1 MAKNFVRDDVP
12 LSRFGV
18 LVAQLESIV
27 ASASHK
33 SPDALLCFDLLSDL
47 ISAIA
52 EESKDSIL
60 LCQRKCED
68 ALYSLL
74 VLGARKPVRHLA
86 SEAMARVI
94 QKGDSISIYSRASSL
109 QGFLSDGKKSEPQRI
124 AGAAECLGE
133 LYRYFGRRITSGLL
147 ETTTIVT
154 KLLKFNEDFVREE
167 ALQMLQNA
175 LEGSGGGAAAS
186 AYTDAFRIIMRTGVV
201 DKSSIVRVAAARCLK
216 ALASIGGPGLGV
228 GELDN
233 ACSSCVKALEDP
245 ISSIRDAFAE
255 ALGALLGLGLN
266 PDAQVQPRG
275 KSHFTPKKLD
285 GGLERHLTF
294 PFVKASGPR
303 AKVLRVGLTLSWVS
317 FLQAIRLKYLHPDT
331 ELEKYIFLVMD
342 MLRADSSFDAQAL
355 ACILYILRVGI
366 TDQMSEPTQRGL
378 LVILGKQLQS
388 PDATPSMRVAAL
400 RTMSYALKTLGEVP
414 AEFKDVLDNTV
425 VSAVSHHAPLVR
437 VEAALTLRALTEVD
451 PTCIGGLISYAITM
465 LGAVRDNISFEKGA
479 NLKYELECLDGQAAV
494 LAALVSI
501 SPSLPLGY
509 PSRLPRSVLELS
521 KKMIMESS
529 RNPMAAAVEKEAGW
543 MLLSSLLACMP
554 KEELE
559 DQVFDILSLW
569 ASAFQGSPERHIS
582 ETKDLQS
589 NISVWS
595 AAVDALTAF
604 IKSFVSAGA
613 VNKGILLEPVLLYLS
628 RALSYILLLA
638 AKDQMTVKQ
647 ASDIFIIKTLIAYQ
661 SISDP
666 TIYRRDHARLIQ
678 ICGTPYREASKCE
691 ESSCLRMLLD
701 KRDAWLGPWNPGRDL
716 FEDELRSFQG
726 GKDGLVPC
734 VWANE
739 LPSFPKPETISKML
753 VNQKLLCFG
762 NIFASEDVGGMLSL
776 LEMVEQCLRAGK
788 KQAWHG
794 TSVTNICVGLLSGL
808 KALLALRPEP
818 LPLEVLGLAQSIFQ
832 NILAEGDICAS
843 QRRASSEGLGLL
855 ARLGNDVFTA
865 RLTRVLLADINSA
878 VDSYYAGSVALSL
891 GCIHRSA
898 GGIALSSLV
907 PATVNSFPSLAKSSN
922 TGLQIWSL
930 HGLLLTVE
938 AAGLSYVSHVQ
949 ATLSL
954 AMDILLSNEI
964 GSTNLQQAVGR
975 LINAIVAVL
984 GPELSPGSIFFTRCK
999 SVIAEVSSRQET
1011 ATLYENV
1018 RFTQQLV
1025 LFAPQAV
1032 TVHHNVQTLLPT
1044 LSSRQPTLRRLALS
1058 TLRHLIEKDPGSIMN
1073 EHIED
1078 TLFHML
1084 DEETDAE
1091 IGSLARTTVMRLL
1104 YASCPSQPSQW
1115 LSICRNMILSSS
1127 SRVISTSD
1135 SSQNDSSSGLDGNTR
1150 LNTGDDD
1157 ENMVSSSQNRN
1168 FQGYGN
1174 NHSIVYPPRDKHLR
1188 YRTRVFAAECLSHLP
1203 AAVGKNPVHFDIAL
1217 ARQQPASGSSSG
1229 DWLVLQLQELVSL
1242 AYQISTIQFENMRP
1256 VGVTLLSTII
1266 DKFGTLDPELPGHLL
1281 LEQYQA
1287 QLVSAVRTA
1296 LDSSSGP
1303 VLLEA
1308 GLQLATK
1315 ILTCKIVSRDQL
1327 AVKRIFSLISRPLNE
1342 FNDLYYPSFAEWVSC
1357 KIKVRLLTAHASL
1370 KCYTFAFLKNQ
1381 QKEITDEYLA
1391 LLPLFSESSKI
1402 LGIYWLCLLKDY
1414 SYIRTQ
1420 SFPKENWKPFL
1431 DGIQSTLVSTKL
1443 MACLEE
1449 AWPLIVQAVALDAVP
1464 LNTYIKGSS
1473 ETEEQS
1479 ITDLI
1484 SGYNM
1489 VELGSEEFQF
1499 LWGFALLLLFQGQ
1512 DSVLDES
1519 RLHIGSVNTILSG
1532 RCVSDE
1538 VKSIALELCEVA
1550 LPVFQVLLAERFF
1563 SAGFLTMDSC
1573 QEVLQ
1578 VCFFSIFVEDTWDNF
1593 AISILSQIAQKC
1605 PLDFLK
1611 TESFVYLV
1619 SELYL
1624 ALLFKSF
1631 SSATSQYHLSWDD
1644 TVSALLTTA
1653 PTLLKQYEPKMGL
1666 KSILAFLLVGYKCIE
1681 RASTE
1686 ISLSRVHDFV
1696 QCLTSVMKT
1705 YVTDISELGNDSIGY
1720 LMTIT
1725 RTCLT
1730 TSVILAE
1737 NCTKGIHQLENKRS
1751 NLHKLLLLKLAL
1763 SLEQTT
1769 SFAKLAFEIQL
1780 LKENQGCK
1788 PVFYAM
1794 ICNATRC
1801 FRSALTDPDIQ
1812 VQAIGLQILK
1822 GVLTR
1827 KINSESYSFFI
1838 FFVGELV
1845 EDLGSVIQKL
1855 FKTPMS
1861 REVVAIAGE
1870 CLKVSML
1877 LQTLSRTNECQKCL
1891 MNLFLEAVLL
1901 FTTSENSSQEA
1912 RDLKITAIKLV
1923 TQLAQL
1929 PDSSACIKEVLLTM
1943 PMIRRQQ
1950 LQDIIRASVMQD
1962 QNQKQVNSTGPS
1974 FIIKL
1979 PAKIEE
1985 NRKEEIIV
1993 SAPCSE
1999 EVEDNSEEEEEDDWD
2014 TFQSFPSTDEVD
2026 HTKTEFQDSRSIEN
2040 TISDGGFK
2048 GESISVPQDEVE
2060 ETTDTISD
2068 GGLKGETISIP
2079 EDEVGEITA
2088 KNQMASD
2095 DETLS
2100 GNADSSNQTQDL
2112 NGSKDGFCDD
2122 KLSDAHHM
2130 EKDRAV
2136 LRHSDVILPD
2146 SQSEVGEG
2154 PETCENLQVQK
2165 RTGGNLSSEVGEHA
2179 EDVKAHGSFY
2189 EDHQR
2194 SREES
2199 SETNKGTLPNL
2210 QPSEIQSMPLD
2221 DRNEDMK
2228 EQTTLDDHHEDEEMR
2243 DTTSIKDHQEGK
2255 DLKDTTS
2262 LEDHHEEKDLKDTT
2276 SLEDHHEEKDLKDTT
2291 SLKNHHEERKTDEED
2306 QCSNIDLSEQS
2317 PKKLEQTTLDD
2328 HHEDKD
2334 MRDITSVKD
2343 QHAEKDMKDPASPK
2357 DYHEERKTENEDL
2370 CSDTDLSERLPKDFE
2385 QTTLDHHKER
2395 NAENKDQRCNI
2406 ELAKQ
2411 SPKNLEGDE
2420 DEK

>member
-86 SEAMARVI
+86 SVAMARII

-186 AYTDAFRIIMRTGVV
+186 AYTDAFRIIMRTGIV

-216 ALASIGGPGLGV
+216 ALANIGGPGLGV

-233 ACSSCVKALEDP
+233 ASSSCVKALEDP
-245 ISSIRDAFAE
+245 ISSVRDAFAE
-255 ALGALLGLGLN
+255 ALGALLGLGMN

-285 GGLERHLTF
+285 GGLERHLTL

-331 ELEKYIFLVMD
+331 ELENYIFLVMD

-388 PDATPSMRVAAL
+388 PDATPSMRVASL

-437 VEAALTLRALTEVD
+437 VEAALTLRALAEVD

-465 LGAVRDNISFEKGA
+465 LGAVRDNISFEKGT
-479 NLKYELECLDGQAAV
+479 NLKCELECLDGQAAV

-501 SPSLPLGY
+501 SPNLPLGY

-569 ASAFQGSPERHIS
+569 ASAFQGNPERHIS

-604 IKSFVSAGA
+604 IKSFVSSGA
-613 VNKGILLEPVLLYLS
+613 MNKGILLEPVLLYLS

-638 AKDQMTVKQ
+638 AKDQMTFKQ

-678 ICGTPYREASKCE
+678 ICATPYREASKCE

-753 VNQKLLCFG
+753 VNQKLLCVG

-788 KQAWHG
+788 KQAWHA

-832 NILAEGDICAS
+832 SILAEGDICAS
-843 QRRASSEGLGLL
+843 QCRASSEGLGLL

-865 RLTRVLLADINSA
+865 RLTRVLLGDINSA
-878 VDSYYAGSVALSL
+878 VDSNYAGSVALSL

-907 PATVNSFPSLAKSSN
+907 PATVNSFSSLAKSSN

-984 GPELSPGSIFFTRCK
+984 GPELSPGSIFFSRCK

-1011 ATLYENV
+1011 ATLFENV

-1104 YASCPSQPSQW
+1104 YASCPSRPSQW

-1135 SSQNDSSSGLDGNTR
+1135 SSLNDSSSGLDGNTR

-1217 ARQQPASGSSSG
+1217 ARQMPASGSTSG

-1431 DGIQSTLVSTKL
+1431 DGIQSTLVSTML
-1443 MACLEE
+1443 LACLEE

-1512 DSVLDES
+1512 DSVLGES
-1519 RLHIGSVNTILSG
+1519 RLLIGSVNTILLSG
-1532 RCVSDE
+1532 GCVSDE

-1563 SAGFLTMDSC
+1563 SVGFLTMDSC
-1573 QEVLQ
+1573 QELLQ

-1593 AISILSQIAQKC
+1593 AISILSQIVQNC

-1631 SSATSQYHLSWDD
+1631 TSATSQYHLSWDD
-1644 TVSALLTTA
+1644 IVSVLLTSA

-1730 TSVILAE
+1730 ASVILAE

-1780 LKENQGCK
+1780 LEENQGCK

-1794 ICNATRC
+1794 ICNAIRC
-1801 FRSALTDPDIQ
+1801 FRSALTDTDIQ

-1827 KINSESYSFFI
+1827 KINSEFYSFFV

-1855 FKTPMS
+1855 FKTPMN

-1870 CLKVSML
+1870 CLKVLML

-1891 MNLFLEAVLL
+1891 MNLFLEVVLL

-1912 RDLKITAIKLV
+1912 RDLKITTIKLV

-1943 PMIRRQQ
+1943 PMMRRQQ

-1962 QNQKQVNSTGPS
+1962 QNQKQINSTGPS

-1985 NRKEEIIV
+1985 SRKEEIIV

-2014 TFQSFPSTDEVD
+2014 TFQSFPSTNEVD
-2026 HTKTEFQDSRSIEN
+2026 PTKTEFQDSRSIEN

-2060 ETTDTISD
+2060 ETTATISD

-2088 KNQMASD
+2088 ENQMASD

-2112 NGSKDGFCDD
+2112 NGSQDGFHGD

-2136 LRHSDVILPD
+2136 LHHSDVILPD
-2146 SQSEVGEG
+2146 SQSEVGKG
-2154 PETCENLQVQK
+2154 PETCENLEVQK
-2165 RTGGNLSSEVGEHA
+2165 RTGGNLSSEVEEHA
-2179 EDVKAHGSFY
+2179 EDVKAHGSSY

-2199 SETNKGTLPNL
+2199 SETNEGALPNL
-2210 QPSEIQSMPLD
+2210 QPAEIQSMPLD

-2228 EQTTLDDHHEDEEMR
+2228 EQITLDDHHEDEEMR
-2243 DTTSIKDHQEGK
+2243 DITSIKDHQEGK
-2255 DLKDTTS
+2255 NLKDTTS
-2262 LEDHHEEKDLKDTT
+2262 LEDHHEEKDLKDI
-2276 SLEDHHEEKDLKDTT
+2276 T
-2291 SLKNHHEERKTDEED
+2291 SLKNHREERKTDNED
-2306 QCSNIDLSEQS
+2306 QRSNIDLSEQS
-2317 PKKLEQTTLDD
+2317 PKNL
-2328 HHEDKD
+2328 
-2334 MRDITSVKD
+2334 
-2343 QHAEKDMKDPASPK
+2343 
-2357 DYHEERKTENEDL
+2357 
-2370 CSDTDLSERLPKDFE
+2370 E
-2385 QTTLDHHKER
+2385 QTTLDHHEER
-2395 NAENKDQRCNI
+2395 NAENKDQRSNI
-2406 ELAKQ
+2406 ELAEQ
-2411 SPKNLEGDE
+2411 SPKILESDE
-2420 DEK
+2420 LVRP

>member
-86 SEAMARVI
+86 SVAMARII

-186 AYTDAFRIIMRTGVV
+186 AYTDAFRIIMRTGIV

-233 ACSSCVKALEDP
+233 ASSSCVRALEDP
-245 ISSIRDAFAE
+245 ISSVRDAFAE
-255 ALGALLGLGLN
+255 ALGALLGLGMN
-266 PDAQVQPRG
+266 PDAQVVQPRG

-285 GGLERHLTF
+285 GGLERHLTL

-331 ELEKYIFLVMD
+331 ELENYIFLVMD
-342 MLRADSSFDAQAL
+342 MLRADSLFDAQAL

-388 PDATPSMRVAAL
+388 PDATPSMRVASL

-425 VSAVSHHAPLVR
+425 VPAVSHHAPLVR
-437 VEAALTLRALTEVD
+437 VEAALTLRALAEVD

-465 LGAVRDNISFEKGA
+465 LGAVRDNISFEKGT

-501 SPSLPLGY
+501 SPNLPLGY

-569 ASAFQGSPERHIS
+569 ASAFQGNPERHIN

-604 IKSFVSAGA
+604 IKSFVSSGA
-613 VNKGILLEPVLLYLS
+613 MNKGILLEPVLLYLS

-638 AKDQMTVKQ
+638 AKDQMTFKQ

-666 TIYRRDHARLIQ
+666 TVYRRDHARLIQ
-678 ICGTPYREASKCE
+678 ICATPYREASKCE

-734 VWANE
+734 VWAND

-753 VNQKLLCFG
+753 VNQKLLCVG

-788 KQAWHG
+788 KQAWHA

-865 RLTRVLLADINSA
+865 RLTRVLLGDINSA
-878 VDSYYAGSVALSL
+878 VDSNYAGSVALSL

-907 PATVNSFPSLAKSSN
+907 PATVNSFSSLAKSSN

-964 GSTNLQQAVGR
+964 GSTNLHQAVGR

-984 GPELSPGSIFFTRCK
+984 GPELSPGSIFFSRCK

-1104 YASCPSQPSQW
+1104 YASCPSRPSQW

-1127 SRVISTSD
+1127 SRVLSTSD
-1135 SSQNDSSSGLDGNTR
+1135 SSLNDSSSGLDGNTR

-1174 NHSIVYPPRDKHLR
+1174 SHSIVYPPRDKHLR

-1217 ARQQPASGSSSG
+1217 ARQQPASGSTSG

-1443 MACLEE
+1443 LACLEE

-1512 DSVLDES
+1512 DSVLGES

-1532 RCVSDE
+1532 GCVSDE

-1563 SAGFLTMDSC
+1563 NVGFLTMDSC
-1573 QEVLQ
+1573 QELLQ

-1593 AISILSQIAQKC
+1593 AISILSQIVQNC

-1631 SSATSQYHLSWDD
+1631 TSATSQYHLSWDD
-1644 TVSALLTTA
+1644 IVSVLLTTA

-1666 KSILAFLLVGYKCIE
+1666 KSILAFHLVGYQCIE

-1686 ISLSRVHDFV
+1686 VSLSRVHDFV

-1730 TSVILAE
+1730 ASVILAE

-1780 LKENQGCK
+1780 LEENQGCK
-1788 PVFYAM
+1788 PVFYGM

-1801 FRSALTDPDIQ
+1801 FRSALTDADIQ

-1827 KINSESYSFFI
+1827 KINSEYSFFV

-1855 FKTPMS
+1855 FKTPMN

-1870 CLKVSML
+1870 CLKVLML

-1912 RDLKITAIKLV
+1912 RDLKITTIKLV

-1943 PMIRRQQ
+1943 PMMRRQQ

-1985 NRKEEIIV
+1985 SRKEEIIV
-1993 SAPCSE
+1993 PAPCSE

-2014 TFQSFPSTDEVD
+2014 TFQSFPSTNEVD
-2026 HTKTEFQDSRSIEN
+2026 PTKTAFQDSRSIEN
-2040 TISDGGFK
+2040 TISDDGFK
-2048 GESISVPQDEVE
+2048 GEFISVPQDEVE
-2060 ETTDTISD
+2060 ETTATISD
-2068 GGLKGETISIP
+2068 GGLEGETISIP

-2088 KNQMASD
+2088 ENQMASD

-2112 NGSKDGFCDD
+2112 NGSQDGFHDD

-2136 LRHSDVILPD
+2136 LRHGDVILPD
-2146 SQSEVGEG
+2146 SQSEVGKG
-2154 PETCENLQVQK
+2154 PETCENLEVQK

-2179 EDVKAHGSFY
+2179 EDVKAHGSSY

-2199 SETNKGTLPNL
+2199 SETNEGALPNI
-2210 QPSEIQSMPLD
+2210 QSTEIQSMPLD

-2228 EQTTLDDHHEDEEMR
+2228 EQITLDDHHEDEEMR
-2243 DTTSIKDHQEGK
+2243 DITSIKDHQEGK

-2262 LEDHHEEKDLKDTT
+2262 LEDHHEEKDLKDI
-2276 SLEDHHEEKDLKDTT
+2276 T
-2291 SLKNHHEERKTDEED
+2291 SLKNHREKRKTDNED
-2306 QCSNIDLSEQS
+2306 QPSDIDLSEQS

-2328 HHEDKD
+2328 HHEEKD

-2343 QHAEKDMKDPASPK
+2343 HYEEKDMKDMTSLE

-2370 CSDTDLSERLPKDFE
+2370 CSDIDLSERSPKNLE
-2385 QTTLDHHKER
+2385 QTTLDHHEER
-2395 NAENKDQRCNI
+2395 NAENKDQRSNI
-2406 ELAKQ
+2406 ELAEQ

-2420 DEK
+2420 LVHLDKK

>member
-1 MAKNFVRDDVP
+1 M
-12 LSRFGV
+12 
-18 LVAQLESIV
+18 
-27 ASASHK
+27 
-33 SPDALLCFDLLSDL
+33 
-47 ISAIA
+47 
-52 EESKDSIL
+52 IL
-60 LCQRKCED
+60 
-68 ALYSLL
+68 
-74 VLGARKPVRHLA
+74 
-86 SEAMARVI
+86 
-94 QKGDSISIYSRASSL
+94 
-109 QGFLSDGKKSEPQRI
+109 
-124 AGAAECLGE
+124 
-133 LYRYFGRRITSGLL
+133 
-147 ETTTIVT
+147 
-154 KLLKFNEDFVREE
+154 
-167 ALQMLQNA
+167 
-175 LEGSGGGAAAS
+175 
-186 AYTDAFRIIMRTGVV
+186 
-201 DKSSIVRVAAARCLK
+201 
-216 ALASIGGPGLGV
+216 
-228 GELDN
+228 
-233 ACSSCVKALEDP
+233 
-245 ISSIRDAFAE
+245 
-255 ALGALLGLGLN
+255 
-266 PDAQVQPRG
+266 
-275 KSHFTPKKLD
+275 
-285 GGLERHLTF
+285 
-294 PFVKASGPR
+294 
-303 AKVLRVGLTLSWVS
+303 
-317 FLQAIRLKYLHPDT
+317 
-331 ELEKYIFLVMD
+331 
-342 MLRADSSFDAQAL
+342 
-355 ACILYILRVGI
+355 
-366 TDQMSEPTQRGL
+366 
-378 LVILGKQLQS
+378 
-388 PDATPSMRVAAL
+388 
-400 RTMSYALKTLGEVP
+400 
-414 AEFKDVLDNTV
+414 
-425 VSAVSHHAPLVR
+425 
-437 VEAALTLRALTEVD
+437 
-451 PTCIGGLISYAITM
+451 
-465 LGAVRDNISFEKGA
+465 
-479 NLKYELECLDGQAAV
+479 
-494 LAALVSI
+494 
-501 SPSLPLGY
+501 
-509 PSRLPRSVLELS
+509 
-521 KKMIMESS
+521 ESS

-569 ASAFQGSPERHIS
+569 ASAFQGNPEHHIS
-582 ETKDLQS
+582 ETNDLQS
-589 NISVWS
+589 NIRPYFSFWLASSIVSSVDVEEEDTYIYYEYLSFAREHNGSKVPVELIPTSFLSVWS

-604 IKSFVSAGA
+604 IKSFVSSGA
-613 VNKGILLEPVLLYLS
+613 VNKGILLEPILLYLS

-638 AKDQMTVKQ
+638 AKDQMSVKQ

-666 TIYRRDHARLIQ
+666 TAYRRDHARLIQ
-678 ICGTPYREASKCE
+678 ICATPYREASKCE
-691 ESSCLRMLLD
+691 ESSCLRVLLD
-701 KRDAWLGPWNPGRDL
+701 KRDAWLGPWNPGSYNPVKKLVIQLVDCSTRDL

-734 VWANE
+734 VWDKE

-788 KQAWHG
+788 KQAWHA

-818 LPLEVLGLAQSIFQ
+818 LPLEVLSLAQSIFQ
-832 NILAEGDICAS
+832 SILAEGDICAS

-865 RLTRVLLADINSA
+865 RLTRVLLGDINSA
-878 VDSYYAGSVALSL
+878 VDSNYACSVALSL

-907 PATVNSFPSLAKSSN
+907 PATVNSLSSLAKSSN

-964 GSTNLQQAVGR
+964 GSTNLQQSVGR

-984 GPELSPGSIFFTRCK
+984 GPELSPGSIFFSRCK

-1018 RFTQQLV
+1018 RFSQQLV

-1032 TVHHNVQTLLPT
+1032 TVHYNVQTLLPT

-1058 TLRHLIEKDPGSIMN
+1058 TLRHLIEKDAGSIMN

-1104 YASCPSQPSQW
+1104 YASCPSRPSQW

-1135 SSQNDSSSGLDGNTR
+1135 SSQNDSSSGLDGDTG
-1150 LNTGDDD
+1150 LNIGDDD
-1157 ENMVSSSQNRN
+1157 ENMVSSSQNRT
-1168 FQGYGN
+1168 FQGYGS
-1174 NHSIVYPPRDKHLR
+1174 NHPIAYPPRDKHLR
-1188 YRTRVFAAECLSHLP
+1188 YRTRVFAADKICNSSPKRVIQYAIFCYESDNKKTVCFHLCLSHLP
-1203 AAVGKNPVHFDIAL
+1203 AAVGKNLAHFDIAL
-1217 ARQQPASGSSSG
+1217 ARKQPASGSTSG

-1266 DKFGTLDPELPGHLL
+1266 DKGGEDTTQHRSVGWGSSKHGVKNVEKEEIWDTFMEFGCLLEDNTQIACFETWREECGERRDLGNFGTMDPELPGHLL

-1287 QLVSAVRTA
+1287 SPWIILSVYPAKQLGYFLNILKDKGPIDVC
-1296 LDSSSGP
+1296 SSNCI
-1303 VLLEA
+1303 
-1308 GLQLATK
+1308 GLILRPCPIGSRLAARHK
-1315 ILTCKIVSRDQL
+1315 
-1327 AVKRIFSLISRPLNE
+1327 
-1342 FNDLYYPSFAEWVSC
+1342 EWVSC

-1381 QKEITDEYLA
+1381 QKEISDEYLA

-1443 MACLEE
+1443 LACLEE

-1464 LNTYIKGSS
+1464 LNTYINGSS
-1473 ETEEQS
+1473 ETEHQS
-1479 ITDLI
+1479 TTDLI
-1484 SGYNM
+1484 SGYSM
-1489 VELGSEEFQF
+1489 VELGSEEFRF

-1512 DSVLDES
+1512 DSVLGES
-1519 RLHIGSVNTILSG
+1519 KLHIGSVNGS
-1532 RCVSDE
+1532 CVSEE

-1563 SAGFLTMDSC
+1563 SVGFLTMDSC
-1573 QEVLQ
+1573 QELLQ
-1578 VCFFSIFVEDTWDNF
+1578 VCFFSIFIEDTWDNL
-1593 AISILSQIAQKC
+1593 AISILSQIVQNC
-1605 PLDFLK
+1605 PMDFLK

-1631 SSATSQYHLSWDD
+1631 TSATSQYHSSWDD
-1644 TVSALLTTA
+1644 IVSVLLTTA
-1653 PTLLKQYEPKMGL
+1653 PTLIKQYEPKVGIVFYRQFLLMSL

-1681 RASTE
+1681 RASNE

-1705 YVTDISELGNDSIGY
+1705 YVTDISELGNATIGY

-1730 TSVILAE
+1730 ASVILAE

-1780 LKENQGCK
+1780 LEENQGCK
-1788 PVFYAM
+1788 PIFYAM

-1801 FRSALTDPDIQ
+1801 FRSALTDSDIQ

-1822 GVLTR
+1822 GMLTR
-1827 KINSESYSFFI
+1827 KTNSEFNSFLV

-1845 EDLGSVIQKL
+1845 EDLGSIIQKL

-1870 CLKVSML
+1870 CLKILML
-1877 LQTLSRTNECQKCL
+1877 LQTLSRTIECQKCL

-1943 PMIRRQQ
+1943 PMMRRQQ

-1962 QNQKQVNSTGPS
+1962 QNPKQVNSTGPS
-1974 FIIKL
+1974 LSIKL
-1979 PAKIEE
+1979 PVKIEE
-1985 NRKEEIIV
+1985 SKKEENIV
-1993 SAPCSE
+1993 SAACRE
-1999 EVEDNSEEEEEDDWD
+1999 EVEDNPEEEEEDDWD
-2014 TFQSFPSTDEVD
+2014 TFQSFPSTNEVD
-2026 HTKTEFQDSRSIEN
+2026 PTKTVFQDSRSTEN
-2040 TISDGGFK
+2040 TISDGGLK
-2048 GESISVPQDEVE
+2048 GDSISVPQDEVE
-2060 ETTDTISD
+2060 EITATISD
-2068 GGLKGETISIP
+2068 GGFKEETVSIP
-2079 EDEVGEITA
+2079 EDEVGEITDEH
-2088 KNQMASD
+2088 QLASD
-2095 DETLS
+2095 DKTQS
-2100 GNADSSNQTQDL
+2100 GNADDSSNQTQEL
-2112 NGSKDGFCDD
+2112 NGSEDGFHDD
-2122 KLSDAHHM
+2122 KFSDAHDM
-2130 EKDRAV
+2130 EKDRTV
-2136 LRHSDVILPD
+2136 LRHDDVILPD
-2146 SQSEVGEG
+2146 LQSEVEV
-2154 PETCENLQVQK
+2154 PETCENLEVQK
-2165 RTGGNLSSEVGEHA
+2165 RTGGNLSFVLGGHA
-2179 EDVKAHGSFY
+2179 EDVKAHDSSY
-2189 EDHQR
+2189 EDHHH
-2194 SREES
+2194 SRAES
-2199 SETNKGTLPNL
+2199 SETNEGALPNL
-2210 QPSEIQSMPLD
+2210 QPAEIESMPLD
-2221 DRNEDMK
+2221 SNEDMK
-2228 EQTTLDDHHEDEEMR
+2228 EQTTLDDHHE
-2243 DTTSIKDHQEGK
+2243 TKIQGHQ
-2255 DLKDTTS
+2255 
-2262 LEDHHEEKDLKDTT
+2262 
-2276 SLEDHHEEKDLKDTT
+2276 
-2291 SLKNHHEERKTDEED
+2291 N
-2306 QCSNIDLSEQS
+2306 
-2317 PKKLEQTTLDD
+2317 
-2328 HHEDKD
+2328 
-2334 MRDITSVKD
+2334 
-2343 QHAEKDMKDPASPK
+2343 
-2357 DYHEERKTENEDL
+2357 
-2370 CSDTDLSERLPKDFE
+2370 
-2385 QTTLDHHKER
+2385 
-2395 NAENKDQRCNI
+2395 
-2406 ELAKQ
+2406 
-2411 SPKNLEGDE
+2411 
-2420 DEK
+2420 

>member
-1 MAKNFVRDDVP
+1 MAKKFVRDEVP
-12 LSRFGV
+12 LSRFAV

-27 ASASHK
+27 ASATHK
-33 SPDALLCFDLLSDL
+33 SPDPLLCFDLISDL
-47 ISAIA
+47 ISAIDQ
-52 EESKDSIL
+52 ESKDSIL

-86 SEAMARVI
+86 SVAVARII

-109 QGFLSDGKKSEPQRI
+109 QGFLSDGKKSEAQRI
-124 AGAAECLGE
+124 AGVAECLGE

-147 ETTTIVT
+147 ETTAIVA
-154 KLLKFNEDFVREE
+154 KLLKFNEEFVREE

-186 AYTDAFRIIMRTGVV
+186 AYADAFRIIMRTGIV

-216 ALASIGGPGLGV
+216 AFASIGGPGLGV

-233 ACSSCVKALEDP
+233 ASSSCVKALEDP
-245 ISSIRDAFAE
+245 ISSVRDAFAE
-255 ALGALLGLGLN
+255 ALGALLGLGMN

-275 KSHFTPKKLD
+275 KAHFTPKKLD
-285 GGLERHLTF
+285 GGLERHLTL
-294 PFVKASGPR
+294 PFVKATGPR

-317 FLQAIRLKYLHPDT
+317 FLQAIRLKYLQPDT
-331 ELEKYIFLVMD
+331 ELEKYIFQVMD
-342 MLRADSSFDAQAL
+342 MLRADSLFDAQAL

-400 RTMSYALKTLGEVP
+400 RTMSYALRTLGEVP
-414 AEFKDVLDNTV
+414 SEFKEVLDNTV
-425 VSAVSHHAPLVR
+425 VSAVSHCAPLVR
-437 VEAALTLRALTEVD
+437 IEAALTLRAIAEVD

-465 LGAVRDNISFEKGA
+465 LGAVRENISFEKGT
-479 NLKYELECLDGQAAV
+479 NLQYELECLDGQAAV

-501 SPSLPLGY
+501 SPNLPLGY
-509 PSRLPRSVLELS
+509 PSRLPRSVIELS
-521 KKMIMESS
+521 KKMILESS

-569 ASAFQGSPERHIS
+569 ASAFQGNPEHHIS
-582 ETKDLQS
+582 ETNDLQS
-589 NISVWS
+589 SISVWS

-604 IKSFVSAGA
+604 IKSFLSSGA
-613 VNKGILLEPVLLYLS
+613 VNKGILLEPILLYLS

-638 AKDQMTVKQ
+638 AKDQMSVKQ
-647 ASDIFIIKTLIAYQ
+647 ASDIFIVKTLIAYQ

-666 TIYRRDHARLIQ
+666 TAYRRDHARLIQ
-678 ICGTPYREASKCE
+678 ICATPYREASKCE
-691 ESSCLRMLLD
+691 ESSCLRVLLD

-734 VWANE
+734 VWDKE

-762 NIFASEDVGGMLSL
+762 NVFASEDVGGMLSL

-788 KQAWHG
+788 KQAWHA

-808 KALLALRPEP
+808 KALLSLRPEP
-818 LPLEVLGLAQSIFQ
+818 LPLEVLSLAQSIFQ
-832 NILAEGDICAS
+832 SILAEGDICAS

-865 RLTRVLLADINSA
+865 RLTRVLLGDINSA
-878 VDSYYAGSVALSL
+878 VDSNYACSVALSL

-907 PATVNSFPSLAKSSN
+907 PATVNSLSSLAKSSN

-964 GSTNLQQAVGR
+964 GSTNLQQSVGR

-984 GPELSPGSIFFTRCK
+984 GPELSPGSIFFSRCK

-1018 RFTQQLV
+1018 RFSQQLV

-1032 TVHHNVQTLLPT
+1032 TVHYNVQTLLPT

-1058 TLRHLIEKDPGSIMN
+1058 TLRHLIEKDAGSIMN

-1104 YASCPSQPSQW
+1104 YASCPSRPSQW

-1135 SSQNDSSSGLDGNTR
+1135 SSQNDSSSGLDGDTG
-1150 LNTGDDD
+1150 LNIGDDD
-1157 ENMVSSSQNRN
+1157 ENMVSSSQNRT
-1168 FQGYGN
+1168 FQGYGS
-1174 NHSIVYPPRDKHLR
+1174 NHPIAYPPRDKHLR

-1203 AAVGKNPVHFDIAL
+1203 AAVGKNLAHFDIAL
-1217 ARQQPASGSSSG
+1217 ARKQPASGSTSG

-1266 DKFGTLDPELPGHLL
+1266 DKFGTMDPELPGHLL

-1287 QLVSAVRTA
+1287 QLMSAVRTA

-1381 QKEITDEYLA
+1381 QKEISDEYLA

-1443 MACLEE
+1443 LACLEE

-1473 ETEEQS
+1473 ETENQS
-1479 ITDLI
+1479 TTDLI

-1489 VELGSEEFQF
+1489 VELGSEEFRF

-1512 DSVLDES
+1512 DSVLGES
-1519 RLHIGSVNTILSG
+1519 RLHIGSVNGS
-1532 RCVSDE
+1532 CVSEE

-1563 SAGFLTMDSC
+1563 SVGFLTMDSC
-1573 QEVLQ
+1573 QELLQ
-1578 VCFFSIFVEDTWDNF
+1578 VCFFSIFVEDTWDNL
-1593 AISILSQIAQKC
+1593 AISILSQIVQNC
-1605 PLDFLK
+1605 PMDFLK

-1631 SSATSQYHLSWDD
+1631 TSATSQYHSSWDD
-1644 TVSALLTTA
+1644 IVSVLLTTA
-1653 PTLLKQYEPKMGL
+1653 PTLIKQYEPKMSL

-1681 RASTE
+1681 RASNE
-1686 ISLSRVHDFV
+1686 ISLSRVQDFV

-1705 YVTDISELGNDSIGY
+1705 YVTDISELGNDTIGY

-1730 TSVILAE
+1730 ASVILAE

-1780 LKENQGCK
+1780 LEENQGCK
-1788 PVFYAM
+1788 PIFYAM

-1801 FRSALTDPDIQ
+1801 FRSALTDSDIQ

-1822 GVLTR
+1822 GMLTR
-1827 KINSESYSFFI
+1827 KTNSEFNSFLV

-1845 EDLGSVIQKL
+1845 EDLGSIIQKI

-1861 REVVAIAGE
+1861 REVVVIAGE
-1870 CLKVSML
+1870 CLKILML
-1877 LQTLSRTNECQKCL
+1877 LQTLSRTIECQKCL

-1943 PMIRRQQ
+1943 PMMRRQQ

-1962 QNQKQVNSTGPS
+1962 QNPKQVNSTGPS
-1974 FIIKL
+1974 LSIKL
-1979 PAKIEE
+1979 PVKIEE
-1985 NRKEEIIV
+1985 SKKEENIV
-1993 SAPCSE
+1993 SAACRE
-1999 EVEDNSEEEEEDDWD
+1999 EVEDNPEEEEEEEEEEEDDWD
-2014 TFQSFPSTDEVD
+2014 TFQSFPSTNEVD
-2026 HTKTEFQDSRSIEN
+2026 PTKTVFQDSRSTEN
-2040 TISDGGFK
+2040 TITDCGLK
-2048 GESISVPQDEVE
+2048 GDSISVPQDEVE
-2060 ETTDTISD
+2060 EITATISD
-2068 GGLKGETISIP
+2068 GGFKEESVSIP
-2079 EDEVGEITA
+2079 EDEVGEITDEH
-2088 KNQMASD
+2088 QLASD
-2095 DETLS
+2095 DKTQS
-2100 GNADSSNQTQDL
+2100 GNADDSSNQTQEL
-2112 NGSKDGFCDD
+2112 NGSQDGFHDD
-2122 KLSDAHHM
+2122 KFSDAHDM
-2130 EKDRAV
+2130 EKDRTV
-2136 LRHSDVILPD
+2136 LRHDDVILPD
-2146 SQSEVGEG
+2146 SQSEVEV
-2154 PETCENLQVQK
+2154 PETCENLEVQK
-2165 RTGGNLSSEVGEHA
+2165 RTGGNLSSVLGGHA
-2179 EDVKAHGSFY
+2179 EDVKAHDSSY
-2189 EDHQR
+2189 EDHHH
-2194 SREES
+2194 SKAES
-2199 SETNKGTLPNL
+2199 NETNEGALPNL
-2210 QPSEIQSMPLD
+2210 QPAEIESMPLD
-2221 DRNEDMK
+2221 SNEDMK
-2228 EQTTLDDHHEDEEMR
+2228 EQTTLDDHHE
-2243 DTTSIKDHQEGK
+2243 TKIQGHQ
-2255 DLKDTTS
+2255 
-2262 LEDHHEEKDLKDTT
+2262 
-2276 SLEDHHEEKDLKDTT
+2276 
-2291 SLKNHHEERKTDEED
+2291 N
-2306 QCSNIDLSEQS
+2306 
-2317 PKKLEQTTLDD
+2317 
-2328 HHEDKD
+2328 
-2334 MRDITSVKD
+2334 
-2343 QHAEKDMKDPASPK
+2343 
-2357 DYHEERKTENEDL
+2357 
-2370 CSDTDLSERLPKDFE
+2370 
-2385 QTTLDHHKER
+2385 
-2395 NAENKDQRCNI
+2395 
-2406 ELAKQ
+2406 
-2411 SPKNLEGDE
+2411 
-2420 DEK
+2420 

>member
-1 MAKNFVRDDVP
+1 MAKKFVRDEVP

-27 ASASHK
+27 ASAAHK
-33 SPDALLCFDLLSDL
+33 SPDPLLCFDLLSDL
-47 ISAIA
+47 ISALA

-86 SEAMARVI
+86 SVAMAGII

-109 QGFLSDGKKSEPQRI
+109 QGFLSDGKKNEPQRI

-133 LYRYFGRRITSGLL
+133 LYRHFGRRITSGLL

-154 KLLKFNEDFVREE
+154 KLLKLNEDFVREE

-175 LEGSGGGAAAS
+175 LEGCGGGAAAS
-186 AYTDAFRIIMRTGVV
+186 AYTDAFRIIMRTGIV
-201 DKSSIVRVAAARCLK
+201 DKSPIVRVAAARCLK
-216 ALASIGGPGLGV
+216 AFASIGGPGLGV

-233 ACSSCVKALEDP
+233 ASSSCVKALEDP
-245 ISSIRDAFAE
+245 ISSVRDAFAE
-255 ALGALLGLGLN
+255 ALGALLGLGMN

-285 GGLERHLTF
+285 GGLERHLTL

-303 AKVLRVGLTLSWVS
+303 ANVLRVGLTLSWVS
-317 FLQAIRLKYLHPDT
+317 FLQAIRLKYLQPDT
-331 ELEKYIFLVMD
+331 ELEKYIVQAMD
-342 MLRADSSFDAQAL
+342 MLRADSLFDAQAL

-414 AEFKDVLDNTV
+414 AEFKEVLDNTV

-437 VEAALTLRALTEVD
+437 VEAALTLRSLAEVD
-451 PTCIGGLISYAITM
+451 PTCIGGLISYAMTM
-465 LGAVRDNISFEKGA
+465 LEAVRENISFEKGT

-521 KKMIMESS
+521 KKMIIESS

-543 MLLSSLLACMP
+543 MLLSSLLGCMP

-569 ASAFQGSPERHIS
+569 ASAFQGNPECHIS

-604 IKSFVSAGA
+604 IKSFVSSGA

-638 AKDQMTVKQ
+638 AKDQTIFKQ
-647 ASDIFIIKTLIAYQ
+647 SSDIFIIKTLIAYQ

-666 TIYRRDHARLIQ
+666 TVYRRDHARLIH
-678 ICGTPYREASKCE
+678 ICATPYREASKCE

-726 GKDGLVPC
+726 AKDGLVPC
-734 VWANE
+734 VWDNE

-762 NIFASEDVGGMLSL
+762 NIFASEDIGGMLSL

-788 KQAWHG
+788 KQAWHI

-808 KALLALRPEP
+808 KTLLALRPEP
-818 LPLEVLGLAQSIFQ
+818 LPVEVLGLAQSIFQ
-832 NILAEGDICAS
+832 SILAEGDICAS
-843 QRRASSEGLGLL
+843 QLRASSEGLGLL

-865 RLTRVLLADINSA
+865 RLTRVLLGDINSA
-878 VDSYYAGSVALSL
+878 VDSNYAGSVALSL

-907 PATVNSFPSLAKSSN
+907 PATVNSLSSLAKSSN

-984 GPELSPGSIFFTRCK
+984 GPELSPGSIFFSRCK

-1032 TVHHNVQTLLPT
+1032 TVHYNVQTLLPT

-1104 YASCPSQPSQW
+1104 YASCPSRPSQW
-1115 LSICRNMILSSS
+1115 LTICRNMILSSS

-1135 SSQNDSSSGLDGNTR
+1135 SSENDSSTGLDGNTR
-1150 LNTGDDD
+1150 PNTGDDD

-1168 FQGYGN
+1168 FQGHGSN
-1174 NHSIVYPPRDKHLR
+1174 RPIVYPSRDKHLR

-1203 AAVGKNPVHFDIAL
+1203 VAVGKNPAHFDIAL
-1217 ARQQPASGSSSG
+1217 ARQQPASGSTSR

-1296 LDSSSGP
+1296 LDLSSGP
-1303 VLLEA
+1303 ILLEA

-1381 QKEITDEYLA
+1381 RKEISDEYLA
-1391 LLPLFSESSKI
+1391 LLPLFSESSKM

-1414 SYIRTQ
+1414 GYIRTQ

-1443 MACLEE
+1443 LACMEE

-1464 LNTYIKGSS
+1464 LNTCIKGSS
-1473 ETEEQS
+1473 ETENQS

-1484 SGYNM
+1484 SGYSM
-1489 VELGSEEFQF
+1489 VELGSEEFRF
-1499 LWGFALLLLFQGQ
+1499 LWGFALFLLFQGQ
-1512 DSVLDES
+1512 DSVPGES
-1519 RLHIGSVNTILSG
+1519 RQHVGSVNTILCG
-1532 RCVSDE
+1532 GDVSDE

-1550 LPVFQVLLAERFF
+1550 LPVFEVLLAERFF
-1563 SAGFLTMDSC
+1563 SVGFLTMDSC
-1573 QEVLQ
+1573 QELLQ
-1578 VCFFSIFVEDTWDNF
+1578 VCFFSIFVEDTWDNL
-1593 AISILSQIAQKC
+1593 AISILSKIVQNC
-1605 PLDFLK
+1605 PMDFLE
-1611 TESFVYLV
+1611 TESYVYLV

-1631 SSATSQYHLSWDD
+1631 TSANLQFHSSWDNIAS
-1644 TVSALLTTA
+1644 VLLTTA
-1653 PTLLKQYEPKMGL
+1653 PTLLKRYKPKMGL

-1686 ISLSRVHDFV
+1686 ISLARVHDFV

-1705 YVTDISELGNDSIGY
+1705 YVTDISELGNDDLGY

-1725 RTCLT
+1725 RTGLT
-1730 TSVILAE
+1730 ASVVLAE

-1780 LKENQGCK
+1780 LEENQGCK

-1801 FRSALTDPDIQ
+1801 FRSALTDTDIQ

-1822 GVLTR
+1822 GMLTR
-1827 KINSESYSFFI
+1827 KTNSEFNSFLV

-1845 EDLGSVIQKL
+1845 EDLGSVIQK
-1855 FKTPMS
+1855 FFETPMN

-1870 CLKVSML
+1870 CLKILML
-1877 LQTLSRTNECQKCL
+1877 LQTLSRTDECQKCL

-1901 FTTSENSSQEA
+1901 FTASENSSQEA

-1929 PDSSACIKEVLLTM
+1929 PDSSACVKEVLLTM
-1943 PMIRRQQ
+1943 PIMRRQQ
-1950 LQDIIRASVMQD
+1950 LQEIIRASLMQD

-1974 FIIKL
+1974 FSIKL
-1979 PAKIEE
+1979 PAKVEESKTEE
-1985 NRKEEIIV
+1985 NIV
-1993 SAPCSE
+1993 PAACRG
-1999 EVEDNSEEEEEDDWD
+1999 EVEDKDNSEEEEEDDWD
-2014 TFQSFPSTDEVD
+2014 TFQSFPSTNEVD
-2026 HTKTEFQDSRSIEN
+2026 PTRTDIQDSRSIEN
-2040 TISDGGFK
+2040 TISDGGLK
-2048 GESISVPQDEVE
+2048 GDSISVPHDEVE
-2060 ETTDTISD
+2060 ETTATISD
-2068 GGLKGETISIP
+2068 GGFKGETISVP

-2088 KNQMASD
+2088 ENQMAR
-2095 DETLS
+2095 
-2100 GNADSSNQTQDL
+2100 SNQTQDL
-2112 NGSKDGFCDD
+2112 NGSQDGFHDD
-2122 KLSDAHHM
+2122 KLSDAHLM
-2130 EKDRAV
+2130 EKDTAV
-2136 LRHSDVILPD
+2136 LRPDDVILPD
-2146 SQSEVGEG
+2146 AQSEVGKG
-2154 PETCENLQVQK
+2154 PETCENLEVQK
-2165 RTGGNLSSEVGEHA
+2165 RIGGSLSSEHA
-2179 EDVKAHGSFY
+2179 EDVKAPESSY
-2189 EDHQR
+2189 EDHQK
-2194 SREES
+2194 SGVES
-2199 SETNKGTLPNL
+2199 SETNEGVLPDL
-2210 QPSEIQSMPLD
+2210 QPAELQSMPLD

-2228 EQTTLDDHHEDEEMR
+2228 EQTAPD
-2243 DTTSIKDHQEGK
+2243 
-2255 DLKDTTS
+2255 
-2262 LEDHHEEKDLKDTT
+2262 DHHEEKDMRDIT
-2276 SLEDHHEEKDLKDTT
+2276 SVRDHHEEKDIKDIT
-2291 SLKNHHEERKTDEED
+2291 SLKDPHEERKVENEDQHSTIELSEQSPEKLEQTTHGHHEEKDIKDITSLKDHHEERKPENKD
-2306 QCSNIDLSEQS
+2306 QHSNIDLSEQS
-2317 PKKLEQTTLDD
+2317 PK
-2328 HHEDKD
+2328 
-2334 MRDITSVKD
+2334 
-2343 QHAEKDMKDPASPK
+2343 
-2357 DYHEERKTENEDL
+2357 
-2370 CSDTDLSERLPKDFE
+2370 
-2385 QTTLDHHKER
+2385 
-2395 NAENKDQRCNI
+2395 
-2406 ELAKQ
+2406 
-2411 SPKNLEGDE
+2411 NL
-2420 DEK
+2420 

>member
-1 MAKNFVRDDVP
+1 MAKKFVRDDVP

-27 ASASHK
+27 ASAAHK
-33 SPDALLCFDLLSDL
+33 SPDPLLCFDLLSDL
-47 ISAIA
+47 ISAID
-52 EESKDSIL
+52 EESKECIL
-60 LCQRKCED
+60 LWQRKCED

-86 SEAMARVI
+86 SVAMARII

-175 LEGSGGGAAAS
+175 LEGCGGAAAAS
-186 AYTDAFRIIMRTGVV
+186 AYTDAFRIIMRIGIV

-216 ALASIGGPGLGV
+216 AFANIGGPGLGV

-233 ACSSCVKALEDP
+233 ASSSCVKALEDP

-255 ALGALLGLGLN
+255 ALGALLGLGMN

-275 KSHFTPKKLD
+275 KSNFTPKKLD
-285 GGLERHLTF
+285 GGLERHLTL

-303 AKVLRVGLTLSWVS
+303 VKVLRVGLTLSWVS
-317 FLQAIRLKYLHPDT
+317 FLQAIRLKYLQPDT
-331 ELEKYIFLVMD
+331 ELEKYIFQVMD
-342 MLRADSSFDAQAL
+342 MLRADSLFDAQAL

-378 LVILGKQLQS
+378 LVLLGKQLQS

-414 AEFKDVLDNTV
+414 AEFKEVLDNTV
-425 VSAVSHHAPLVR
+425 VAAVSQHAPLVR
-437 VEAALTLRALTEVD
+437 IEAALTLRALAEVD

-465 LGAVRDNISFEKGA
+465 LGAVRENISFEKGT

-509 PSRLPRSVLELS
+509 PSRLPRSVVELS

-529 RNPMAAAVEKEAGW
+529 WNPMAAAVEKEAGW

-569 ASAFQGSPERHIS
+569 ASAFHGNPERHIS
-582 ETKDLQS
+582 ETEDLQS
-589 NISVWS
+589 NISVWC

-604 IKSFVSAGA
+604 IKSFISSGA

-638 AKDQMTVKQ
+638 AKDQMSVKQ
-647 ASDIFIIKTLIAYQ
+647 AAEIFIIKTLIAYQ

-666 TIYRRDHARLIQ
+666 TAYRRDHARLIQ
-678 ICGTPYREASKCE
+678 ICATPYREASKCE

-734 VWANE
+734 VWDNE
-739 LPSFPKPETISKML
+739 LPSFPQPETTSKML

-762 NIFASEDVGGMLSL
+762 SIFASEDIGGMLSL
-776 LEMVEQCLRAGK
+776 LEMIEQCLRAGK
-788 KQAWHG
+788 KQAWHA

-818 LPLEVLGLAQSIFQ
+818 LPLEVLSLAQSIFQ
-832 NILAEGDICAS
+832 SILAEGDICAS

-865 RLTRVLLADINSA
+865 RLTRVLLGDINSA
-878 VDSYYAGSVALSL
+878 VDSNYAGSVAISL

-907 PATVNSFPSLAKSSN
+907 PATVNSLSSLAKSSN
-922 TGLQIWSL
+922 TALQIWSL

-984 GPELSPGSIFFTRCK
+984 GPELSPGSIFFSRCK
-999 SVIAEVSSRQET
+999 SVIAEISSRQET

-1032 TVHHNVQTLLPT
+1032 TVHYNVQTLLPT
-1044 LSSRQPTLRRLALS
+1044 LSARQPTLRRLALS

-1073 EHIED
+1073 ENIED

-1104 YASCPSQPSQW
+1104 YVSCPSQPSRW

-1127 SRVISTSD
+1127 SRVISRSD
-1135 SSQNDSSSGLDGNTR
+1135 SSQNDSSSGLDGETG
-1150 LNTGDDD
+1150 LNYGDDD
-1157 ENMVSSSQNRN
+1157 ENMVSSSQNPT
-1168 FQGYGN
+1168 FQGYRS
-1174 NHSIVYPPRDKHLR
+1174 NHPIAYLPRNKHLR

-1203 AAVGKNPVHFDIAL
+1203 AAVGKNPAHFDVAL
-1217 ARQQPASGSSSG
+1217 ARKQPASGPTSG

-1381 QKEITDEYLA
+1381 QKEISDEYLA

-1443 MACLEE
+1443 LACLEE
-1449 AWPLIVQAVALDAVP
+1449 AWPLILQAVALDAVP
-1464 LNTYIKGSS
+1464 LNTYIERSS
-1473 ETEEQS
+1473 ETENQS

-1484 SGYNM
+1484 SGYSM
-1489 VELGSEEFQF
+1489 VELGSEEFRF

-1512 DSVLDES
+1512 DSVLGES
-1519 RLHIGSVNTILSG
+1519 RLPIGSVNAILCG
-1532 RCVSDE
+1532 GGVGEE
-1538 VKSIALELCEVA
+1538 VKSTSLKLCEVV
-1550 LPVFQVLLAERFF
+1550 LPVFQVLSAERFF
-1563 SAGFLTMDSC
+1563 SVGFLTVVSC
-1573 QEVLQ
+1573 QELLQ
-1578 VCFFSIFVEDTWDNF
+1578 VCFFSIFVEDTWDNL
-1593 AISILSQIAQKC
+1593 AISILSQIVQNC
-1605 PLDFLK
+1605 PTDFLK

-1631 SSATSQYHLSWDD
+1631 TSATSQYHSSQDD
-1644 TVSALLTTA
+1644 IVSVLLTTA
-1653 PTLLKQYEPKMGL
+1653 PTLLKRYEPKMGL
-1666 KSILAFLLVGYKCIE
+1666 KSILAFLLVGYKCIQ

-1686 ISLSRVHDFV
+1686 FSLSRIHDFV
-1696 QCLTSVMKT
+1696 RCLTSLMKS
-1705 YVTDISELGNDSIGY
+1705 YVTDISELGNDSIGH
-1720 LMTIT
+1720 LTTIA

-1730 TSVILAE
+1730 ASVIFAE
-1737 NCTKGIHQLENKRS
+1737 NCTKGIHQLEKNKS
-1751 NLHKLLLLKLAL
+1751 SHLHKLLLLKLAL

-1769 SFAKLAFEIQL
+1769 SFTKLAFEIQL
-1780 LKENQGCK
+1780 LEENEGCK
-1788 PVFYAM
+1788 PILYVM
-1794 ICNATRC
+1794 ICHATRC
-1801 FRSALTDPDIQ
+1801 FRSALTNSDIQ

-1822 GVLTR
+1822 GMLTR
-1827 KINSESYSFFI
+1827 QTNSEFNSFLV

-1855 FKTPMS
+1855 FKTPMN

-1870 CLKVSML
+1870 CLKILML

-1923 TQLAQL
+1923 AQLAQL
-1929 PDSSACIKEVLLTM
+1929 PGSSAYIKEVLLTM
-1943 PMIRRQQ
+1943 PITRKQQ

-1962 QNQKQVNSTGPS
+1962 QNQIQVNSTGPS
-1974 FIIKL
+1974 LSIKL

-1985 NRKEEIIV
+1985 SREEETTV
-1993 SAPCSE
+1993 SAACRE
-1999 EVEDNSEEEEEDDWD
+1999 EVEDKSEEEEDDDWD
-2014 TFQSFPSTDEVD
+2014 TFQSFPSTNEDGP
-2026 HTKTEFQDSRSIEN
+2026 TKTDFQDSHSIESTN
-2040 TISDGGFK
+2040 SDGGLKGDSISVPHNEVEEATVTISDGGFK
-2048 GESISVPQDEVE
+2048 GNSM
-2060 ETTDTISD
+2060 
-2068 GGLKGETISIP
+2068 SIP
-2079 EDEVGEITA
+2079 QNEIEEMTA
-2088 KNQMASD
+2088 ENQIASD
-2095 DETLS
+2095 NNTLS
-2100 GNADSSNQTQDL
+2100 VNADSNNQTQEL
-2112 NGSKDGFCDD
+2112 TGSQDGFHDGV
-2122 KLSDAHHM
+2122 LSDTHHM
-2130 EKDRAV
+2130 EKDITALSHDDV
-2136 LRHSDVILPD
+2136 LLPGR
-2146 SQSEVGEG
+2146 QSEVGEC
-2154 PETCENLQVQK
+2154 PETCENLEGQK
-2165 RTGGNLSSEVGEHA
+2165 RTVSNLSSELGEHA
-2179 EDVKAHGSFY
+2179 EVVKAHDSSY

-2194 SREES
+2194 STPES
-2199 SETNKGTLPNL
+2199 SETNEGALPDL
-2210 QPSEIQSMPLD
+2210 HPAEMEKECCMPLD
-2221 DRNEDMK
+2221 DCHEDVK
-2228 EQTTLDDHHEDEEMR
+2228 EQTTCD
-2243 DTTSIKDHQEGK
+2243 
-2255 DLKDTTS
+2255 
-2262 LEDHHEEKDLKDTT
+2262 DHHEEKDVKDITRV
-2276 SLEDHHEEKDLKDTT
+2276 KD
-2291 SLKNHHEERKTDEED
+2291 HHEERKAENED
-2306 QCSNIDLSEQS
+2306 QRCNIDLSE
-2317 PKKLEQTTLDD
+2317 L
-2328 HHEDKD
+2328 
-2334 MRDITSVKD
+2334 
-2343 QHAEKDMKDPASPK
+2343 
-2357 DYHEERKTENEDL
+2357 
-2370 CSDTDLSERLPKDFE
+2370 
-2385 QTTLDHHKER
+2385 
-2395 NAENKDQRCNI
+2395 
-2406 ELAKQ
+2406 
-2411 SPKNLEGDE
+2411 SPKNVEGKTQVGL